1 MPSPGPPPPGSPATA
16 LSSCAIVAPTAD
28 KPGTPGDAL
37 AAQAST
43 EESRISKQKA
53 VLPCGS
59 ITNQNPAGSPL
70 QLVKQLDIRLDKQ
83 QGKPPDKQPDFKED
97 PQEDLPVSTEP
108 VLLPEWVEEEV
119 VPAAS
124 RFTASRSM
132 LSQLTDSQLTV
143 IQVMDSQPMDSPAT
157 ASKPMAKTSMANRFT
172 ALLSEG
178 TGQAAHLAAVTLLKW
193 AGEGRLEFTAG

>member
-119 VPAAS
+119 
-124 RFTASRSM
+124 
-132 LSQLTDSQLTV
+132 LTDSQLTV